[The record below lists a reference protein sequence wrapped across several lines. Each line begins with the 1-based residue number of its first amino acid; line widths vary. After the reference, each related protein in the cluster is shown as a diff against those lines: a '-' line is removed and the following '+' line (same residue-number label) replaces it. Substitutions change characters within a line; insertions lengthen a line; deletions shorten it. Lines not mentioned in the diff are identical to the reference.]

1 MSNAYR
7 LAWSDATQ
15 GFVPAF
21 DTARNDPGFLR
32 ALCAAMQAVS
42 DLSRAAHG
50 PRAACNIVVSID
62 DDAQVTCSIAPPTP
76 TTPAAAN
83 DGAPALS
90 AREREVLGYL
100 AKGFTANEIA
110 RLMQLSPFTVRSF
123 VRRIYEKLNVSSKA
137 EAIHEA
143 HQQHLLAD

>member
-1 MSNAYR
+1 MNHAYR
-7 LAWSDATQ
+7 LAWSDAKQ

-21 DTARNDPGFLR
+21 ETGRNDPDFLK

-62 DDAQVTCSIAPPTP
+62 DDAQVTCSIAQP
-76 TTPAAAN
+76 TTTAAN
-83 DGAPALS
+83 DGAPVLS

-100 AKGFTANEIA
+100 EKGFTANEIA
-110 RLMQLSPFTVRSF
+110 RLMRLSPFTVRSF

-137 EAIHEA
+137 EALYEA
-143 HQQHLLAD
+143 RQQRLLAD